1 MTLENGDRK
10 LRDRINLVLVLVGG
24 VAAAYIV
31 FLWLN

>member
-1 MTLENGDRK
+1 MTMENGDRN

-24 VAAAYIV
+24 VAAAYVV